1 MTMVS
6 CLEFQHGPLTLFI
19 KMDIIIIFHAVLS
32 VGYNPDSY
40 SFGESSGSGQILA
53 ALSGDPGV
61 FTVFASYQTNDGSAI
76 G

>member
-19 KMDIIIIFHAVLS
+19 KMDIIFHAVLS
-32 VGYNPDSY
+32 VGYNHDSY
-40 SFGESSGSGQILA
+40 SFGESSGSGQISA

-61 FTVFASYQTNDGSAI
+61 FTVFASYQTNDGTAI